1 MTNDIFAENA
11 WYFRNSL
18 VRANYNDL
26 KNGIHET
33 TEYLEL
39 FLHNLLLNENH
50 SLHNRTLYISGIFK
64 EPEKVNSDVE
74 KANIGAE
81 KVNIDDVFTSKT
93 AAHVRALREALGS
106 QTAFGRL
113 DFDEVNA
120 MDMGFNVGKVFQERL
135 ASSMGLD
142 KYQYIMEQVNST
154 NVATDID
161 FQRTFNGFYI
171 VRRNESW
178 RKSYYEY
185 FEKIKNGTPT
195 FESIITYLYE
205 STGNI
210 EPSFSSKMLATI
222 LPEKPIWDRYV
233 VQNLNIQLTGATKE
247 EKLKNAIILYADM
260 EKWYADFLES
270 EKGKECIREFDRVL
284 TDYKGISSIKKIDSI
299 LWSIR

>member
-1 MTNDIFAENA
+1 
-11 WYFRNSL
+11 
-18 VRANYNDL
+18 
-26 KNGIHET
+26 
-33 TEYLEL
+33 
-39 FLHNLLLNENH
+39 
-50 SLHNRTLYISGIFK
+50 
-64 EPEKVNSDVE
+64 
-74 KANIGAE
+74 
-81 KVNIDDVFTSKT
+81 
-93 AAHVRALREALGS
+93 
-106 QTAFGRL
+106 
-113 DFDEVNA
+113 
-120 MDMGFNVGKVFQERL
+120 MDMNFNVNKVFQDRL

-142 KYQYIMEQVNST
+142 RYLYIMEQVNKT
-154 NVATDID
+154 NVATDMD

-178 RKSYYEY
+178 RKAYYEY
-185 FEKIKNGTPT
+185 FESIKNGSPT

-233 VQNLNIQLTGATKE
+233 VQNLNMQLTGVTKE

-270 EKGKECIREFDRVL
+270 EKGKECIQEFDGVL
-284 TDYKGISSIKKIDSI
+284 PDYKGISNIKKIDSI